1 MEINFRGTYVCIQE
15 FGRELLQEN
24 RKGKIINLASMAAYL
39 AQTNIS
45 VYCSSKAAV
54 QNLTRAVSNEW
65 AGRGITCNSI
75 CPGYVL
81 RLCLLLFNSVFCPI
95 NSS

>member
-1 MEINFRGTYVCIQE
+1 MAINFRGTYLAIQE
-15 FGRELLQEN
+15 FGREMFRLN
-24 RKGKIINLASMAAYL
+24 RSGKIINFASIAAFL

-65 AGRGITCNSI
+65 AGRGITCNAI
-75 CPGYVL
+75 CPGYVPMRIICAFANNL
-81 RLCLLLFNSVFCPI
+81 
-95 NSS
+95 